1 MRVVIQLIADDMSVA
16 EFGDEQQ
23 TTSTSAES
31 NVDEYAEVLPRY
43 NRARHRVTDGKFC
56 GNARPQFRVLVA
68 LGNCTVGI
76 VDSLGPLT
84 EGFYDTASLRSQE
97 MSQHGTVYQKEIT
110 LPKRRCPRRCKPK
123 RANGANESC
132 KPNDD
137 LKTNPRPCVKT
148 MLCDPEAALRFAI
161 REIQHGIRKRKDR
174 LCGCKFNRV
183 VVNTECLHLWV

>member
-43 NRARHRVTDGKFC
+43 NRTRHRVTDGKFC

-84 EGFYDTASLRSQE
+84 EGFYDTALNEAYDVRTTE
-97 MSQHGTVYQKEIT
+97 IVPRPATVAKE
-110 LPKRRCPRRCKPK
+110 RRCARR
-123 RANGANESC
+123 ASA
-132 KPNDD
+132 
-137 LKTNPRPCVKT
+137 
-148 MLCDPEAALRFAI
+148 
-161 REIQHGIRKRKDR
+161 
-174 LCGCKFNRV
+174 
-183 VVNTECLHLWV
+183 

>member
-84 EGFYDTASLRSQE
+84 EGFYDTAVAMPFKLEQG
-97 MSQHGTVYQKEIT
+97 QI
-110 LPKRRCPRRCKPK
+110 LPAEGGLNKPQRC
-123 RANGANESC
+123 AEGLA
-132 KPNDD
+132 
-137 LKTNPRPCVKT
+137 
-148 MLCDPEAALRFAI
+148 
-161 REIQHGIRKRKDR
+161 
-174 LCGCKFNRV
+174 
-183 VVNTECLHLWV
+183 

>member
-43 NRARHRVTDGKFC
+43 NRTRHRVTDGKFC

-84 EGFYDTASLRSQE
+84 EGFYDTALNEGYCPNSVL
-97 MSQHGTVYQKEIT
+97 
-110 LPKRRCPRRCKPK
+110 LPTGGLDREKPPLTI
-123 RANGANESC
+123 GGYE
-132 KPNDD
+132 
-137 LKTNPRPCVKT
+137 
-148 MLCDPEAALRFAI
+148 
-161 REIQHGIRKRKDR
+161 
-174 LCGCKFNRV
+174 
-183 VVNTECLHLWV
+183 

>member
-1 MRVVIQLIADDMSVA
+1 MTFGADATHQSGHRIADMRVVIQLIADGMSVA

-97 MSQHGTVYQKEIT
+97 MS
-110 LPKRRCPRRCKPK
+110 
-123 RANGANESC
+123 
-132 KPNDD
+132 
-137 LKTNPRPCVKT
+137 
-148 MLCDPEAALRFAI
+148 
-161 REIQHGIRKRKDR
+161 
-174 LCGCKFNRV
+174 
-183 VVNTECLHLWV
+183 